1 MNTTEYATW
10 SARRAE
16 LFAVSL
22 DARTVSAIARD
33 IPSLDFTR
41 AMSALETYR
50 DVRPYKG
57 FWLER
62 YQACYR
68 TSTADMHTSE
78 TDSSLRAA
86 AAQREEDEQATRD
99 QREEIDAYNA
109 LPADVRARGE
119 AFAATTS
126 VGSMP
131 RAVRFLTMWMHRG
144 DDLSRWARAPKPS
157 YCEPLKC
164 EGDMIDQWRARLATV
179 VAENEQLRTVISHME
194 VAV

>member
-16 LFAVSL
+16 LFAVAL
-22 DARTVSAIARD
+22 DARTVASIARD
-33 IPSLDFTR
+33 IPTLDFAR
-41 AMSALETYR
+41 AMSALHIYR
-50 DVRPYKG
+50 AAKPYKG
-57 FWLER
+57 FWLEK

-68 TSTADMHTSE
+68 TSTADTTE

-99 QREEIDAYNA
+99 QRDEIEAYNA

>member
-10 SARRAE
+10 NARRAE
-16 LFAVSL
+16 LFAVTL
-22 DARTVSAIARD
+22 DARTIASIARD
-33 IPSLDFTR
+33 IPTLDFAR
-41 AMSALETYR
+41 AMSALHQYR
-50 DVRPYKG
+50 DAKPYKG
-57 FWLER
+57 FWLDK
-62 YQACYR
+62 YKMCYR
-68 TSTADMHTSE
+68 VSTGDVHTGE

-144 DDLSRWARAPKPS
+144 DDLSRWAKAPKPS

-164 EGDMIDQWRARLATV
+164 SGDMIDQWRARLATV
-179 VAENEQLRTVISHME
+179 VAENEQLRTVISQME